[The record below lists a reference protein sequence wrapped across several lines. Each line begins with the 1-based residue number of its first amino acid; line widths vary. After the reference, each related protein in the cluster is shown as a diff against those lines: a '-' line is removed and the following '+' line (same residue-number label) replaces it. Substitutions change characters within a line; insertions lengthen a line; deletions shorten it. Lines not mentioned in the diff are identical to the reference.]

1 MAPRDG
7 WLARQIDKIT
17 AQEPSMRMALRFT
30 NGGGRGMTDERLC
43 GWLDCG
49 LPEDHPHHRD
59 RAFFEW
65 HPFEAAPSTDEGE
78 ALGLTETK
86 IHAEADRRYE
96 LPREGG
102 TYTGN
107 EVLRQRWAF
116 FNGAKWGA
124 SEARA
129 PLERDLEIAR
139 MYAAGV
145 EGTLEQVRTENRAAE
160 ERIQEQEAI
169 AFHTDGVMHI
179 ATERIAELEAE
190 NARLRGALRP
200 LVAAY
205 DDGVLECP
213 HFDSCPAHRDRV
225 RNVGPCNCGAG
236 EIETAIESARALA
249 TPPSSTEGTE
259 TCEHVLIGSIYGD
272 EPCVLERGHDG
283 DHRFQRPERAGTKE
297 GGE

>member
-1 MAPRDG
+1 
-7 WLARQIDKIT
+7 
-17 AQEPSMRMALRFT
+17 
-30 NGGGRGMTDERLC
+30 MTDERLC
-43 GWLDCG
+43 AWEECG
-49 LPEDHPHHRD
+49 LPENHPHHRD

-160 ERIQEQEAI
+160 ERI
-169 AFHTDGVMHI
+169 
-179 ATERIAELEAE
+179 RELEA
-190 NARLRGALRP
+190 
-200 LVAAY
+200 
-205 DDGVLECP
+205 
-213 HFDSCPAHRDRV
+213 
-225 RNVGPCNCGAG
+225 GAG
-236 EIETAIESARALA
+236 SPHEDLGIKLTKWRCSCGEQFSTHHDLLSHQAIKARAENERL
-249 TPPSSTEGTE
+249 
-259 TCEHVLIGSIYGD
+259 H
-272 EPCVLERGHDG
+272 LEIARMY
-283 DHRFQRPERAGTKE
+283 AA